1 MQNLLLTKLSFNRLE
16 ENDFTK
22 SRLYLST
29 IGWKMNVTRRLN
41 DKKDHCLKEINEMD
55 YGLKEMN
62 EMDYSL
68 KKMNEIDYGLKEPND
83 TVTKAEVMWEWVMMS
98 WWNMIVM
105 KTITEQRDDRNPNL
119 KSIVY
124 FRHQWC
130 WSSKAICIILAP
142 TLSGNSD

>member
-1 MQNLLLTKLSFNRLE
+1 MQNLLITKLSFNRLE
-16 ENDFTK
+16 ENDVTK

-41 DKKDHCLKEINEMD
+41 DKKD
-55 YGLKEMN
+55 
-62 EMDYSL
+62 YSL
-68 KKMNEIDYGLKEPND
+68 KKMNEIDYGLKETND

-119 KSIVY
+119 KSIFY

-130 WSSKAICIILAP
+130 WSSKAICLILAP
-142 TLSGNSD
+142 TLSGNSDYQ